1 MTLTAEILMELEDI
15 ACRKDQPLARHTSM
29 QVGGPAAI
37 LAEPEERAGLALLLQ
52 TLHERR
58 LPFYMLGSGTNV
70 LFGDEGFHGVV
81 IKLGEDF
88 RFIRRMNENDLEV
101 GAATPLTV
109 LVGRTIDLGL
119 MGLEFCQG
127 IPGTVGGAAAGN
139 AGRDGIGIHDGIT
152 KVHGYTTRGEYVTI
166 NRGDYSYDYRKVEG
180 LDIIITS
187 VEIHLEKADAKKQKT
202 LLEKYD
208 AVRSKQPPASG
219 TAGSIFKN
227 PPGDFAGRLIE
238 QAGMKGYCVGGAMVS
253 PQHANWIINKGKAT
267 AGDVL
272 ALIEEIKNSVN
283 QKFGILLETEV
294 KIVNPQ

>member
-1 MTLTAEILMELEDI
+1 MSPAAEILMELEDI
-15 ACRKDQPLARHTSM
+15 ACRRDQPLTRHTSM

-37 LAEPEERAGLALLLQ
+37 LAEPEDRAGLASLLE

-58 LPFYMLGSGTNV
+58 LSFYMLGGGTNV
-70 LFGDEGFHGVV
+70 IFGDEGFHGVV

-88 RFIRRMNENDLEV
+88 RYIHRKGENDLEV

-109 LVGRTIDLGL
+109 MVGRTVDLGL

-152 KVHGYTTRGEYVTI
+152 KVHGYTPRGKYVTI

-202 LLEKYD
+202 LLEKYE
-208 AVRSKQPPASG
+208 AVRSKQPPACG

-227 PPGDFAGRLIE
+227 PPGDSAGRLID

-253 PQHANWIINKGKAT
+253 PQHANWIINKGGAT

-272 ALIEEIKNSVN
+272 ALIDEIKSSVN
-283 QKFGILLETEV
+283 QKTGILLEPEV
-294 KIVNPQ
+294 KIVNP